1 MEKLVSFC
9 IDRPRLV
16 NMFML
21 VVACMGLVSLS
32 GARYETLPK
41 MEMGVI
47 NVTTFKPGASPEE
60 IELGVTLP
68 LEEELLKV
76 DGVSSVSSRSM
87 ENMSLITVYL
97 NSDPDQ
103 HDETMTDLQQA
114 LDRAQSRLPK
124 DLIEKPLINELGSDK
139 IAIATISISGKV
151 SESLLRDQARL
162 IEKKIRSVAGV
173 SGVSM
178 SGYRR
183 GEIAV
188 QLHPDKQVQLGI
200 SIDEI
205 RQAVANRNVR
215 DSGGSVMSVVS
226 EKKVMTVGQFSDPRE
241 IADVIVRSRQPGNE
255 ILIRDIAT
263 VAPSFERW
271 QEQLITNGEV
281 SISLHIKKN
290 RDADLLKTIN
300 NIRAFVDDAQ
310 ITAPAGVRLEIEG
323 DISKMT
329 RGMIST
335 LLNNAGMGLISVFLI
350 LWLFLGRQLA
360 LWVSIGIPFVV
371 LGTFYFLQFTGHSIN
386 LMTMLA
392 MILMLGML
400 VDDSIVTG
408 EVIQRFRELGYAP
421 REAAIR
427 GTMSVSSPILV
438 SLLTTMLAF
447 APLFFLSGVEGQYVA
462 VFPVV
467 VIIML
472 GTAFLQSKF
481 ILPNHLAR
489 ANLKIEPA
497 AWIEKSS
504 RFYDKAIRK
513 LLAHRY
519 TSFGYLSLAFITI
532 MFICLTALK
541 FELHPE
547 TAIDTFQIQT
557 EMPNG
562 TPFDKNAEQIKIL
575 QERIRNALPQEDL
588 QSITSRIG
596 HHDRDIYGGSEGR
609 NQAWALTNVQ
619 MKPYNTMKMDPREV
633 MNIVRKT
640 VNEIRQEGIFTQISA
655 HTVSG
660 SPVLGKPIEVEVMSE
675 GDERFTVAE
684 DLKEFIS
691 NMDGVTDVWDSR
703 VIGKDA
709 LELEFDHAKLAAYGL
724 SVRQVADAIRVAMDG
739 LIMMDQQT
747 ASERIFY
754 RLKLENNEDNHISDL
769 KDQFIINNQG
779 KPVALSSIARLVL
792 KPGDS
797 DVKHFA
803 GRRTVSVYGEIDRNV
818 TDLKT
823 VNAKVKAFIHDY
835 KAKHNLPQVSFY
847 QGGEIQQQDAS
858 VGEVGIAFAT
868 CLLLSFFVLVILFNS
883 YSQALLVLAVIPF
896 GIIGVFISFLIQGFP
911 LSFLSL
917 IGVLGLVGVLINNA
931 VVMVH
936 TLNTGKRE
944 INEDAIARRALTR
957 FRPIIITS
965 FTTLV
970 GLVPTAYGWGGYEP
984 AVVPMV
990 MAMLWGVFFGTTVTL
1005 FMLPVLYYIN
1015 QDVRAYLS
1023 RVFRGR

>member
-1 MEKLVSFC
+1 MDKLISFC

-21 VVACMGLVSLS
+21 VVACMGLVSL
-32 GARYETLPK
+32 GNARYETLPK

-68 LEEELLKV
+68 LEDELLKV
-76 DGVSSVSSRSM
+76 DGVSQVSSRSM

-97 NSDPDQ
+97 NNDPDM
-103 HDETMTDLQQA
+103 HDATMTDLQQA

-139 IAIATISISGKV
+139 IAIATINISGKV
-151 SESLLRDQARL
+151 SETLLRDQARL
-162 IEKKIRSVAGV
+162 IEKKIRSVSGV
-173 SGVSM
+173 SGVMM

-183 GEIAV
+183 AEVAV
-188 QLHPDKQVQLGI
+188 QIKPDKQLQLGI

-205 RQAVANRNVR
+205 RSAVANRNVR

-226 EKKVMTVGQFSDPRE
+226 EKKVMTVGQFSDPMD
-241 IADVIVRSRQPGNE
+241 IADVIVRSRQPGNDV
-255 ILIRDIAT
+255 LISDIAT
-263 VAPSFERW
+263 VAPTFERW

-290 RDADLLKTIN
+290 READLLKTIN
-300 NIRAFVDDAQ
+300 NIRAFVEE
-310 ITAPAGVRLEIEG
+310 TKLTSPAGVSISIEG

-481 ILPNHLAR
+481 ILPNHLSR

-497 AWIEKSS
+497 QWVERASVI
-504 RFYDKAIRK
+504 YDRVLRK
-513 LLAHRY
+513 LLSRRY
-519 TSFGYLSLAFITI
+519 ASFGYLTLIFISI
-532 MFICLTALK
+532 MFICLSALK

-547 TAIDTFQIQT
+547 TAVDTFQIQT

-562 TPFDKNAEQIKIL
+562 TPFDVNSAEIIKL
-575 QERIRNALPQEDL
+575 QERLRAALPAEDL
-588 QSITSRIG
+588 SSITSRIG

-609 NQAWALTNVQ
+609 NQAWALTMVQ
-619 MKPYNTMKMDPREV
+619 MKPYNTLKMDPREA
-633 MNIVRKT
+633 MRIVRQT
-640 VNEIRQEGIFTQISA
+640 VEEIRKEEVFSQISA

-675 GDERFTVAE
+675 SDLRFIAAE
-684 DLKEFIS
+684 DLKEFIGTLP
-691 NMDGVTDVWDSR
+691 GVTDVWDSR

-754 RLKLENNEDNHISDL
+754 RLKLDRDGENHISDL
-769 KDQFIINNQG
+769 KDQFIINNKG
-779 KPVALSSIARLVL
+779 KPVALSSIATLVL

-803 GRRTVSVYGEIDRNV
+803 GRRTVSVYGEIDRKI
-818 TDLKT
+818 TDIKQ
-823 VNAKVKAFIHDY
+823 VNAAVAKYIQEY
-835 KAKHNLPQVSFY
+835 KAKNNIPEVSFH
-847 QGGEIQQQDAS
+847 QGGEMQQQDAS

-883 YSQALLVLAVIPF
+883 YSQALLVLSVIPF
-896 GIIGVFISFLIQGFP
+896 GIIGVFISFLVQGFP
-911 LSFLSL
+911 LSFLSM

-1005 FMLPVLYYIN
+1005 YMLPVLYYIN
-1015 QDVRAYLS
+1015 QDIRNFLS
-1023 RVFRGR
+1023 KKIRG